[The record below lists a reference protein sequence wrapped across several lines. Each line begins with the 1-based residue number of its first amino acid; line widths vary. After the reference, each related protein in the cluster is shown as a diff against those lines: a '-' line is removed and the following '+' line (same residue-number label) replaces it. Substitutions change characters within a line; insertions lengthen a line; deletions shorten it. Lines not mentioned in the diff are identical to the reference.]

1 MINNVGE
8 ITDANKKLKD
18 IELEMKNKEKENQ
31 NLKQQNVNLLSSSS
45 TKKEFI
51 GLDDLRDFY
60 DVIIEIG
67 SINTL
72 TKTGWKINYNEKRK
86 DMYDKVI
93 KEETI
98 KKGVLG
104 INNIGKTFILG
115 LLSGWKDIPSGWS
128 VETKGIS
135 IKYTEGITDSEK
147 GICLLDSAGIET
159 PLLNDDIQEE
169 ENSENENKNEYDKKL
184 SREEKYQEIA
194 KDKGQTERFIEE
206 LIISLSDMLILV
218 VGKLTRREQNFIDRI
233 KEIVK
238 EKENNQFK
246 SIIIIHNLSQYNE
259 IEEVEKHIN
268 TVLKKSATFKLIPK
282 DVRGLKNYE
291 GKLFYI
297 EQDGT
302 DHYIMAR

>member
-98 KKGVLG
+98 KIGVLG

-268 TVLKKSATFKLIPK
+268 TVLKK
-282 DVRGLKNYE
+282 
-291 GKLFYI
+291 
-297 EQDGT
+297 
-302 DHYIMAR
+302 

>member
-60 DVIIEIG
+60 DVIIEID

-98 KKGVLG
+98 KIGVLG

-282 DVRGLKNYE
+282 DVRGLKNDE